1 MAKELRVTELTELVP
16 YEDGLRLQ
24 EEAREA
30 VQAGGVDQ
38 LLLLEHEP
46 VYTKGRRTKASE
58 LPMGEQWYLSQGI
71 AISEVD
77 RGGAV
82 TYHGPGQL
90 VGYPIMRIEG
100 VHEYVSALERAVIAA
115 LADEGVEAELR
126 DGCTGVWA
134 PKGKIASIGVH
145 VSRHVTTHGFAVNV
159 DNDLQPFE
167 WIVPCG
173 MEGVRMSSICKET
186 GRDGHMLTFREAI
199 VRRLGEALDREPQ
212 VVVSASG

>member
-1 MAKELRVTELTELVP
+1 MASELLIRQLDGLVS

-24 EEAREA
+24 EECREA
-30 VQAGGVDQ
+30 VQAGGVEQ

-46 VYTKGRRTKASE
+46 VYTRGRRTKAGE
-58 LPMGEQWYLSQGI
+58 LPMGEDWYLAQGI
-71 AISEVD
+71 SICDTD

-90 VGYPIMRIEG
+90 VGYPIMRIER
-100 VHEYVSALERAVIAA
+100 VHEYVAALEHALIAA

-126 DGCTGVWA
+126 EGCTGVWA

-145 VSRHVTTHGFAVNV
+145 VSKRVTTHGFAVNV

-167 WIVPCG
+167 WVVPCG
-173 MEGVRMSSICKET
+173 MEGAQMSSICKET
-186 GRDGHMLTFREAI
+186 GRDGHMDSFRDAI
-199 VRRLGEALDREPQ
+199 VRRLCEALDREPQ
-212 VVVSASG
+212 VVVSTAG

>member
-1 MAKELRVTELTELVP
+1 MAKPLLVRQLAGLVS

-24 EEAREA
+24 EECREA
-30 VQAGGVDQ
+30 VQAGGVEQ

-46 VYTKGRRTKASE
+46 VYTRGRRTKAGE
-58 LPMGEQWYLSQGI
+58 LPMGEDWYLAQGI
-71 AISEVD
+71 AICDTD

-90 VGYPIMRIEG
+90 VGYPIMRIER
-100 VHEYVSALERAVIAA
+100 VHEYVAALEHALIAA

-126 DGCTGVWA
+126 EDCTGVWA

-145 VSRHVTTHGFAVNV
+145 VSKRVTTHGFAVNV

-167 WIVPCG
+167 WVVPCG
-173 MEGVRMSSICKET
+173 MEGAQMSSICKET
-186 GRDGHMLTFREAI
+186 GRDGHMDSFRDAI
-199 VRRLGEALDREPQ
+199 VRRLCEALDREPQ
-212 VVVSASG
+212 VVVSTAG